1 MVLEKKKLNL
11 KNPIVEVS
19 IVYLLWLRV
28 GIIDEYKLYNLILK
42 IFRLKQNF
50 LLNYILNADNIYYA
64 FLFIVVIILTC
75 VMIFDSSFEDMGL
88 KSNNIN
94 KEVKSLLKFIIIF
107 IASFTL
113 IAQLIGGYRLKFSY
127 IIQTIITQFCFVALV
142 EESVFRGFICNKLF
156 KNVKSKKTLY
166 IMFIVSAFLFS
177 FMHLPSFLKSGVSIN
192 FFQIINRLFNPFIMG
207 IWFGIMY
214 YSKKNLY
221 ICILWHGAYNL
232 IFSFVFGKIQSIC
245 YMIFII
251 ISIIYLMKTIEQSTV
266 KKDEI

>member
-11 KNPIVEVS
+11 KNPIVEIS

-42 IFRLKQNF
+42 IFKLKSNF
-50 LLNYILNADNIYYA
+50 LLNYILNPDNIYYI
-64 FLFIVVIILTC
+64 FLFIIVTILSGVII
-75 VMIFDSSFEDMGL
+75 FDNSFEDMGL

-94 KEVKSLLKFIIIF
+94 KEIKSLLKFIVIF
-107 IASFTL
+107 IVSFTL
-113 IAQLIGGYRLKFSY
+113 IAQLIGGYRLKISY

-142 EESVFRGFICNKLF
+142 EESTFRGFICNKLF
-156 KNVKSKKTLY
+156 ENVKSKKILY
-166 IMFIVSAFLFS
+166 IMFIISAFLFS
-177 FMHLPSFLKSGVSIN
+177 FMHLPSFLKSGVNIT

-214 YSKKNLY
+214 YYKRNLY
-221 ICILWHGAYNL
+221 ICILWHGTYNL
-232 IFSFVFGKIQSIC
+232 IFSFIFGKIQSIC
-245 YMIFII
+245 YMVFII

-266 KKDEI
+266 KKGEI